1 MSADASATARSSSTL
16 NHEQEMSNPIKI
28 DFVSDVACPWC
39 AVGLKSLETAMARVG
54 EGLQVELHFQPFEL
68 NPQMPAEGED
78 ATEHLVR
85 KYGMTAQQVAQNGE
99 AIRARGDSLGFE
111 FRMDRRKR
119 MLNTFDAHR
128 LLHWAGL
135 SGPPSQLAL
144 KHALLRAYFTDG
156 GDVSSTDVLVGLA
169 EVAGLDGV
177 RAREVLASG
186 EYTDEVRAQE
196 RFYQEQ
202 GITAVPSVI
211 FNDRHLLQGGQPVE
225 TFENAL
231 RQLSGIKAPQS

>member
-1 MSADASATARSSSTL
+1 
-16 NHEQEMSNPIKI
+16 MSNPIKI

-39 AVGLKSLETAMARVG
+39 AIGLKSLEAAMARVG

-68 NPQMPAEGED
+68 NPQMPAQGED
-78 ATEHLVR
+78 MVEHLSR
-85 KYGMTAQQVAQNGE
+85 KYGMSAEQVASNSE
-99 AIRARGDSLGFE
+99 VIRARGESLGFE
-111 FRMDRRKR
+111 FRMDRRRR

-135 SGPPSQLAL
+135 SGQQAQLAL

-156 GDVSSTDVLVGLA
+156 SDVSSTEVLVGLA
-169 EVAGLDGV
+169 QDAGLDGAC
-177 RAREVLASG
+177 ARDVLASG
-186 EYTDEVRAQE
+186 EYTDAVRAQE

-231 RQLSGIKAPQS
+231 RQLSGIVSS

>member
-1 MSADASATARSSSTL
+1 MP
-16 NHEQEMSNPIKI
+16 NPIKI

-39 AVGLKSLETAMARVG
+39 AIGLKSLEAAMARVG

-68 NPQMPAEGED
+68 NPQMAAEGED
-78 ATEHLVR
+78 TTEHLVR
-85 KYGMTAQQVAQNGE
+85 KYGMTAEQVAQNGE
-99 AIRARGDSLGFE
+99 GIRARGESLGFE
-111 FRMDRRKR
+111 FRMDRRRR

-135 SGPPSQLAL
+135 SGQETQVAL
-144 KHALLRAYFTDG
+144 KHALLRAYFTEG
-156 GDVSSTDVLVGLA
+156 GDVSSADVLVTLA
-169 EVAGLDGV
+169 EEAGLDGM
-177 RAREVLASG
+177 RARKVLASG
-186 EYTDEVRAQE
+186 EYADAVRAQE

-231 RQLSGIKAPQS
+231 RQLSGIEAPKG

>member
-1 MSADASATARSSSTL
+1 MP
-16 NHEQEMSNPIKI
+16 NPIKI

-39 AVGLKSLETAMARVG
+39 AIGLKSLEAAMAKVG

-68 NPQMPAEGED
+68 NPQMPAQGED
-78 ATEHLVR
+78 TVEHLSR
-85 KYGMTAQQVAQNGE
+85 KYGMSAEQVASNSE
-99 AIRARGDSLGFE
+99 VIRARGESLGFE
-111 FRMDRRKR
+111 FRMDRRRR

-135 SGPPSQLAL
+135 SGQQAQLAL
-144 KHALLRAYFTDG
+144 KHALLRAYFTEG
-156 GDVSSTDVLVGLA
+156 SDVSSTEVLVGLA
-169 EVAGLDGV
+169 QDAGLDGA
-177 RAREVLASG
+177 RACDVLASG
-186 EYTDEVRAQE
+186 EYTDAVRAQE

-231 RQLSGIKAPQS
+231 RQLSGIVSS